1 MTIKNQKKSIDTI
14 LTVGLR
20 KPKSMR
26 VKMIDLV
33 HSLGWRNIFWDT
45 GYGLFLSVMTLLIVG
60 SVFFFIPAEFH
71 FTTITIS
78 VPLIYL
84 LTLFLVEMS
93 ERINGLYELKQS
105 FHYNILQI
113 TAIRLLFYA
122 LIGFIF
128 SSTLIFILH
137 GNQREFVQLFC
148 LCLMTLALCVALSLA
163 ISRRFR
169 GKWSF
174 GFFSLGW
181 LIMNLLLLIVL
192 DFRYWETQLRSLP
205 IYIVLIGSIVS
216 CSFAFYQLNKIF
228 SEVNSNVIVE

>member
-84 LTLFLVEMS
+84 LLLFLIEMS

-105 FHYNILQI
+105 FHYNILQV

-122 LIGFIF
+122 IVGFIF
-128 SSTLIFILH
+128 SSILIFLLH
-137 GNQREFVQLFC
+137 GTQREFIQLFC
-148 LCLMTLALCVALSLA
+148 LSLMALALCVALSLV

-174 GFFSLGW
+174 GFFSLSW
-181 LIMNLLLLIVL
+181 LVINVFLPII
-192 DFRYWETQLRSLP
+192 FEIRYWELFLRSVP
-205 IYIVLIGSIVS
+205 IYIVLFSSILS
-216 CSFAFYQLNKIF
+216 CSFAFYQLNEIF